1 MFIVSLTYTC
11 DIKQIE
17 HHLAAHIEYL
27 EHQYEAGNFLIS
39 GRKNPRI
46 GGVIIAIANSV
57 KELQVILATDPFKIN
72 NLADY
77 EITEFI
83 PSKTTPEL
91 VALLGL

>member
-27 EHQYEAGNFLIS
+27 ERQYAVGKFLAS
-39 GRKNPRI
+39 GRKNPRS
-46 GGVIIAIANSV
+46 GGVIFAVAGSLDELEAILV
-57 KELQVILATDPFKIN
+57 TDPFKIN

-83 PSKTTPEL
+83 PSKTAPEL